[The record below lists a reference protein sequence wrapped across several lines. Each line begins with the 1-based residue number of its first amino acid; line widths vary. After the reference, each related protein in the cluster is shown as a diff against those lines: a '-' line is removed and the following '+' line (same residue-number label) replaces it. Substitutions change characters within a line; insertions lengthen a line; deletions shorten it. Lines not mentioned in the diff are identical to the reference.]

1 MMPELVLAQGEPVE
15 GPTPETPPGRRGSR
29 AAIVWRTLR
38 RNARFWVGASL
49 LVLLLLWAVA
59 GPYLWQ
65 WRASD
70 QDTSWLLAPPMAGH
84 WFGTDELGHDVYA
97 QVMSGLGVSL
107 TVGFIGGLLATALA
121 AIIGAFAGYI
131 GGIGDAII
139 TWFVNLLLVIPT
151 FFILIICYPFFR
163 GESYWIIALFFGLTG
178 WMITSQVIRA
188 QTRALR
194 DRDYVRAARFMGFP
208 PFSVVR
214 RHIIPN
220 VASLLIVDAALGIGG
235 VILAETTLSIFGFG
249 IQPPAVSLGGLI
261 FDGSSSATTRPWL
274 FMFPG
279 FTLVAILFSL
289 NLLGDALRDAIDP
302 TSGAN
307 RG

>member
-1 MMPELVLAQGEPVE
+1 MMPELVLGQPELA
-15 GPTPETPPGRRGSR
+15 ETPTQETSSGRRGSR
-29 AAIVWRTLR
+29 AALVWRTLR
-38 RNARFWVGASL
+38 TNAGFWVGASL
-49 LVLLLLWAVA
+49 LSLLILWAVV
-59 GPYLWQ
+59 GPYLWPWQ
-65 WRASD
+65 AAD
-70 QDTSWLLAPPMAGH
+70 QDTQWLLAPPMPGH

-97 QVMSGLGVSL
+97 QVMSGLRVSL
-107 TVGFIGGLLATALA
+107 TVGFIGGLMATALA
-121 AIIGAFAGYI
+121 AIIGAFAGYV
-131 GGIGDAII
+131 GGTADAVI
-139 TWFVNLLLVIPT
+139 TWFVNLMLVIPT

-163 GESYWIIALFFGLTG
+163 GESYWVIALFFGLTG

-194 DRDYVRAARFMGFP
+194 NRDYVRASRFMGFP

-214 RHIIPN
+214 RHVIPN

-274 FMFPG
+274 FLFPG